1 MSTFNL
7 TLATTILSQV
17 IVPGEKYEIDFH
29 VHVEGGNNFHWTS
42 ATGGPYSPV
51 AKMTVGSVTITAAST
66 VVSAAGGT
74 AESVFSAAQTA
85 TLPTNSWGTIVL
97 YADPTGSSENLHVAS
112 IQCRTTAEVIP

>member
-1 MSTFNL
+1 MSTYNL
-7 TLATTILSQV
+7 SLATTILPQV

-29 VHVEGGNNFHWTS
+29 VHVDGTNFHWTN

-51 AKMTVGSVTITAAST
+51 SKMTVGSVTLTATST
-66 VVSAAGGT
+66 VVSAGGGT

-85 TLPTNSWGTIVL
+85 TLPSNSWGTIVL